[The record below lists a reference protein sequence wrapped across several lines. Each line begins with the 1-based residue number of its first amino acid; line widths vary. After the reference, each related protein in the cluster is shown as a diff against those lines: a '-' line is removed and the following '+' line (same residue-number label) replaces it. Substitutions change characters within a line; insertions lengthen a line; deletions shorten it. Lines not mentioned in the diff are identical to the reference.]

1 MKKSL
6 FVAAVAA
13 LALVACNK
21 PAENAAENTD
31 SAAAPAADAAKPAE
45 EKPAADA
52 AAPAADAKP
61 AEQAPAK

>member
-31 SAAAPAADAAKPAE
+31 SAATEAPAADSAA
-45 EKPAADA
+45 PAADA
-52 AAPAADAKP
+52 AAPAADSA
-61 AEQAPAK
+61 AIRAVFC

>member
-31 SAAAPAADAAKPAE
+31 SAATEAPAADSAA
-45 EKPAADA
+45 PAADA

>member
-31 SAAAPAADAAKPAE
+31 SAATEAPAADSAT
-45 EKPAADA
+45 PAADA

>member
-31 SAAAPAADAAKPAE
+31 SAATEA
-45 EKPAADA
+45 PAADA

>member
-31 SAAAPAADAAKPAE
+31 SAATEAPAAATEA
-45 EKPAADA
+45 PAADA